1 VSPQISAIP
10 DSVEAADALEAL
22 AALQSQRVEEWVAL
36 VRFGDV
42 IPLAVENS
50 LSWKLTRPVRL
61 AQTAMK
67 VLRRD
72 GFNRFWAT
80 VRARL
85 RRLVG
90 RS

>member
-10 DSVEAADALEAL
+10 DFDKAVDAREAL

-42 IPLAVENS
+42 IPLSVENS

-61 AQTAMK
+61 AQTAVK

-72 GFNRFWAT
+72 GITRFWAT